1 MLELLQRLKPA
12 RHDTRIAAD
21 VAKLAARER
30 EVRTLEMLIEYIST
44 LDDDELAHAW
54 PRLIEAIYSSPQKCQ
69 ISGLGRTSAHGKQ
82 QPSSTRA

>member
-12 RHDTRIAAD
+12 KHDTRIAAD

-44 LDDDELAHAW
+44 LDDDELARAW
-54 PRLIEAIYSSPQKCQ
+54 PRLIGAIYSSPHK
-69 ISGLGRTSAHGKQ
+69 
-82 QPSSTRA
+82 